1 MAWLVALDPLMQG
14 RRFTLDAPVLIGRG
28 PINHIV
34 IDDPRIS
41 RQHAKV
47 TPEEGG
53 HVIYDLNSANG
64 TFVNSMAIKRHKL
77 QPRDVVHVGPFR
89 FSFEESIS
97 GVVRVPEPPG
107 FQGRGEMRTV
117 HGMDAPTRIVDSMDA
132 ISMAAP
138 GAITRLSELEDADR
152 KLRTLLAFMQAVSAT
167 LEGGALVEL
176 IVTNLF
182 EVYAKADT
190 IALYLRDDPGAPLTP
205 RVCLRRDRSTAP
217 VTPLSVQVVAEVV
230 QKGRAILSTPI
241 VPQTSARKQ
250 TPAGLTMHAPM
261 INRGAVEGVLEVN
274 GLLGAGPAFVQRDLD
289 MLAGLAAMA
298 AMSLHNARV
307 HIESL
312 KQQRVQQDLLLARE
326 IQQSFL
332 PQQIP
337 VAPHTEIA
345 TEYRPAFTVGGDFYD
360 LFYLNE
366 RQLCFF
372 IGDVAGK
379 GVSAA
384 LLMARLSS
392 DLRLAALAEQQ
403 PARALEVVN
412 RSMLERGQHDI
423 FTTAVCM
430 TLDVENGTVLLSN
443 AGHVPPLLRRGAD
456 GIVEPILGG
465 SGTALGFFEGE
476 EFPQARFDLE
486 PGDALLLCTDGV
498 LEAANPHGE
507 AFGLERLQVSMQGGA
522 LSAAELAQR
531 VLMDLSLHVRE
542 APQYDDITL
551 MVLGRV

>member
-1 MAWLVALDPLMQG
+1 MQG

-41 RQHAKV
+41 RQHAKI
-47 TPEEGG
+47 TPEESG

-89 FSFEESIS
+89 FSFEESLS
-97 GVVRVPEPPG
+97 GVVSVPEPPG
-107 FQGRGEMRTV
+107 FQQRGEMRTV

-152 KLRTLLAFMQAVSAT
+152 KLRTLLAFMQSVSAT

-182 EVYAKADT
+182 EVFAKADVIT
-190 IALYLRDDPGAPLTP
+190 LFLRDDPGSPLTP
-205 RVCLRRDRSTAP
+205 RFCLKRDRTPAP
-217 VTPLSVQVVAEVV
+217 VAPLSAQVTSEVV

-241 VPQTSARKQ
+241 VPATPARKS

-274 GLLGAGPAFVQRDLD
+274 GQLGAGPMFTQRDLD

-298 AMSLHNARV
+298 AMSLHNARI

-379 GVSAA
+379 GV
-384 LLMARLSS
+384 
-392 DLRLAALAEQQ
+392 
-403 PARALEVVN
+403 
-412 RSMLERGQHDI
+412 
-423 FTTAVCM
+423 
-430 TLDVENGTVLLSN
+430 
-443 AGHVPPLLRRGAD
+443 
-456 GIVEPILGG
+456 
-465 SGTALGFFEGE
+465 
-476 EFPQARFDLE
+476 
-486 PGDALLLCTDGV
+486 
-498 LEAANPHGE
+498 
-507 AFGLERLQVSMQGGA
+507 
-522 LSAAELAQR
+522 
-531 VLMDLSLHVRE
+531 
-542 APQYDDITL
+542 
-551 MVLGRV
+551 

>member
-64 TFVNSMAIKRHKL
+64 TFVNSMSIKRHKL

-97 GVVRVPEPPG
+97 GVVSVPEPPG
-107 FQGRGEMRTV
+107 FQQRGEMRTV

-138 GAITRLSELEDADR
+138 GAITRLSELEDSDR
-152 KLRTLLAFMQAVSAT
+152 KLRTLLAFMQSVSGA

-182 EVYAKADT
+182 EVFAKAET
-190 IALYLRDDPGAPLTP
+190 IALYLRDDPSASLTP
-205 RVCLRRDRSTAP
+205 RVSMRRDRSSAP
-217 VTPLSVQVVAEVV
+217 VTPLSVQVVGEVV

-241 VPQTSARKQ
+241 VPATPSRKS
-250 TPAGLTMHAPM
+250 PAGLTMHAPM

-274 GLLGAGPAFVQRDLD
+274 GQLGAGPMFTQRDLD

-298 AMSLHNARV
+298 AMSLHNARI

-337 VAPHTEIA
+337 VAAHTEIA

-430 TLDVENGTVLLSN
+430 TLDVETGTVLLSN
-443 AGHVPPLLRRGAD
+443 AGHVPPLLRRGGD